1 MACIYTIVAKP
12 MRALELHYPMILF
25 LINFDIS
32 ILEKSIDYT
41 QVLIFYR
48 LYRFGHGNGYL

>member
-12 MRALELHYPMILF
+12 MRALELQYPMILF

-32 ILEKSIDYT
+32 GYIRKKSRLHPRILGSHFLQT
-41 QVLIFYR
+41 LQVWSW
-48 LYRFGHGNGYL
+48 